1 MHGKLG
7 KTMQKSHLIQKEG
20 NSFEFLSSP
29 NFEVSVP
36 IFIVFLSEMRSQV
49 YKTLSGST
57 SEHFLEVEID

>member
-29 NFEVSVP
+29 NNEV
-36 IFIVFLSEMRSQV
+36 LYQG
-49 YKTLSGST
+49 SGHYIIN
-57 SEHFLEVEID
+57 EKFQ